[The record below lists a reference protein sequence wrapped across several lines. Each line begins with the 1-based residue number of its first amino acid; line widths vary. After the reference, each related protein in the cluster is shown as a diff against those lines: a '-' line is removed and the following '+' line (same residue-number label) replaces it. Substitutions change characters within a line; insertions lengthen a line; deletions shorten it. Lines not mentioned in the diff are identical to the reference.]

1 MKAQLPL
8 DELMRNGLKNA
19 DQLKL
24 LKSISARR
32 LWQQYLKNLL
42 ASSFNNTST
51 LFGVKMLRST
61 AKPAVADSG
70 PASPGGMAG
79 CFLSNKKKKGRKQR
93 KKKKKVL
100 KHKLLKG
107 CQQGQNVTV

>member
-1 MKAQLPL
+1 
-8 DELMRNGLKNA
+8 
-19 DQLKL
+19 
-24 LKSISARR
+24 
-32 LWQQYLKNLL
+32 
-42 ASSFNNTST
+42 
-51 LFGVKMLRST
+51 MLRST

-100 KHKLLKG
+100 KQKLLKG